1 LERLKDCGLDL
12 ANVKVQVNCHTKGIV
27 VDRRRV
33 LIGSQNWSNHGVSV
47 NRDASL
53 LFEDAP
59 LAEYFAEIF
68 AHDWHNLAQPR
79 IGSEWAPVVVAAP
92 GAVTPAGMVR
102 VTWGDFDAEG

>member
-1 LERLKDCGLDL
+1 MQ
-12 ANVKVQVNCHTKGIV
+12 ANCHTKGIV

-59 LAEYFAEIF
+59 LAEYFAGIF
-68 AHDWHNLAQPR
+68 ADDWNNLAQPR
-79 IGSEWAPVVVAAP
+79 IGSEWVPVVVAAP
-92 GAVTPAGMVR
+92 GGR
-102 VTWGDFDAEG
+102 RRRGWCG